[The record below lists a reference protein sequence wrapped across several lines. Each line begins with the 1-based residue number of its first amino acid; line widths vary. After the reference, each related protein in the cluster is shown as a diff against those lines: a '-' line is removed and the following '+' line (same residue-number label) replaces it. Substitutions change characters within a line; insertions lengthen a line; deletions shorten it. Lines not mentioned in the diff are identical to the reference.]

1 MSMPE
6 LSEADAASPE
16 QATAEAATQMAKANQ
31 RVANFVFGAQKLML
45 EELVVT
51 SNAMV
56 ERAQTEMHLFSELAS
71 KMSGAHSV
79 KDIRTM
85 YEECSK
91 HQIELVRRDC
101 DRLFRHGERLIE
113 ATSSLFKSHPLN

>member
-6 LSEADAASPE
+6 FSEAVAATPE
-16 QATAEAATQMAKANQ
+16 QATAEAATQMANVNQ
-31 RVANFVFGAQKLML
+31 RVANFIFGAQKLML
-45 EELVVT
+45 EEFVFT

-71 KMSGAHSV
+71 KMAGAHSI

-91 HQIELVRRDC
+91 HQIEFVRRDS

-113 ATSSLFKSHPLN
+113 ATSSLFKRHPLN

>member
-6 LSEADAASPE
+6 LSEAVAATPE
-16 QATAEAATQMAKANQ
+16 QATAEAATQMANANQ
-31 RVANFVFGAQKLML
+31 RVANFIFGTQKLML
-45 EELVVT
+45 EEFVFT

-71 KMSGAHSV
+71 KMASAHSI

-91 HQIELVRRDC
+91 HQIEFVRRDS